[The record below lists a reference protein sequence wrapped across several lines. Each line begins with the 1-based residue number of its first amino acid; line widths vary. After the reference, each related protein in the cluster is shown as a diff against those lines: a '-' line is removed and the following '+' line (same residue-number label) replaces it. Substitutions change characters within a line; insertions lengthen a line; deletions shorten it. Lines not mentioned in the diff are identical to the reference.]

1 MLWRGGSRQP
11 EVESDAGV
19 REQGGGGVE
28 EDDKLYEIPKFLSKG
43 EEPSMVRIYQP
54 TLVMIHSLPN
64 ISYSII

>member
-1 MLWRGGSRQP
+1 MG
-11 EVESDAGV
+11 ESDQNGDSDQNPDLLC
-19 REQGGGGVE
+19 EGGGGVE